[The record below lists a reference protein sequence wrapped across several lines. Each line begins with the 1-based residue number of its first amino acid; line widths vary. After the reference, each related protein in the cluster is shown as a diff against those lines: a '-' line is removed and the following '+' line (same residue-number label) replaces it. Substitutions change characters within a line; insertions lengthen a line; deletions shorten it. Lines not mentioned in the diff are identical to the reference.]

1 MQVRDAM
8 SELVLN
14 VGPGHTLRQAAKRMT
29 DRNVGSAV
37 VIDPELPGPGIITER
52 DLLRSVALGQDLD
65 RELVGDHMSSEAVSA
80 LPDWSLERAAEAMA
94 RRGFR
99 HLVVVEGS
107 DVIGVVSLRDIVR
120 VWAASRDG
128 LAELAR

>member
-37 VIDPELPGPGIITER
+37 VIDPELPGPGLITER
-52 DLLRSVALGQDLD
+52 DLLRSIALGQDPD
-65 RELVGDHMSSEAVSA
+65 REVVADHMSADAVSA
-80 LPDWSLERAAEAMA
+80 MPDWSLEQAAGAMA

-99 HLVVVEGS
+99 HLVVCEGS
-107 DVIGVVSLRDIVR
+107 DVVGVVSLRDIVKS
-120 VWAASRDG
+120 WAATRDG